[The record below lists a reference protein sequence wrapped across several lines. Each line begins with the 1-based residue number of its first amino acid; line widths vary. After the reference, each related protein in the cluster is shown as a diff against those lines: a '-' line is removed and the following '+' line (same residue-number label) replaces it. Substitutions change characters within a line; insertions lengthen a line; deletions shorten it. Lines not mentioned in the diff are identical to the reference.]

1 MYFIQYVNNFY
12 STYTKYIHI
21 CLKLF
26 LNNKIIVVI
35 KKGNKIQNKIK
46 HCKNILR
53 FLVNK
58 YFQKYKMYVILSNFC
73 TLAIFISKKKKNY
86 LL

>member
-1 MYFIQYVNNFY
+1 MYFIQYVNNIY

-58 YFQKYKMYVILSNFC
+58 YFQKYKMYVIFFKFLH
-73 TLAIFISKKKKNY
+73 ISHFY
-86 LL
+86 F